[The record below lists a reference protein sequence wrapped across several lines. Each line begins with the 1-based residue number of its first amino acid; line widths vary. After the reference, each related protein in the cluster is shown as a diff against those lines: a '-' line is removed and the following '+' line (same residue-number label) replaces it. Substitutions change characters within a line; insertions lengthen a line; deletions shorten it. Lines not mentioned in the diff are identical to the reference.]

1 MNDRLFPLSYPQ
13 RMFWFLDKLEPD
25 TPAYNLPRA
34 FRLEGQLDIDAL
46 REAFRILLRRHDVLR
61 TCFAELDG
69 ELYQCVSDDVGI
81 DLVQHDLSRLPV
93 SKHAIETL
101 VIASEEARKPF
112 DLERPP
118 LFRVRLV
125 RLSPVKHVLILVM
138 HHIITDGWSMS
149 ILFKEIARSY
159 GQLVGGRQPQA
170 PKLPLQYAD
179 FPHWQQQA
187 LTEEVLQEDVEYW
200 REHLRGSPALLQLPS
215 DRPRP
220 AVQSHYGSIES
231 VTIDEALTR
240 RIKQMCAGEGVTL
253 YMALLAA
260 FQVLLGR
267 YTGTDDIPVGS
278 PVAGRNDPHLADLIG
293 CFVNTLVMRG
303 DLSGDPSFRELLQRT
318 RAAALEAFGHQR
330 LPFDL
335 LLAKLKCERARSYT
349 PLFQIMFILQN
360 APKQIVRLPGLVI
373 EEVELDSG
381 LAKFDLTLEF
391 VEQDG
396 GLHCQFEYSSDL
408 FDRST
413 IQRMAVHFRNLISSA
428 VEQPASPISKLNL
441 LSASEQKQI
450 IFDWNATS
458 AEYSKDVTIVRAFED
473 QVRRTPEAI
482 ALREGI
488 HTLGYR
494 ELDHR
499 ANQVARALIEKG
511 VRPEMPVGI
520 YMKRSMDAI
529 VALLGILKVGSPYVP
544 LEISHPKHRVHLLIT
559 TCDCRIVLTHRALQ
573 PDLPEIEC
581 VVLDEDLALRAD
593 ESGMLPPSAPVQQP
607 AYIIFTSGSTGVPK
621 GVVGT
626 HRATMNRLEW
636 MYRTYP
642 FSFQE
647 VCCQKTAL
655 SFVDSVWEIFG
666 PLLRGIP
673 NVIIPEEVVIDPHLL
688 LDLLER
694 ERVTRIVLVPTL
706 LNVLLDHAPDL
717 GALVPQLKLWTASGE
732 YLSVNLAERFRSAFP
747 EARLLNL
754 YGSSEVAGDASYYE
768 VGELGALIA
777 IPIGKPISNTQL
789 YILDEFLE
797 PVPIGVPG
805 LLYVGGDCLAQG
817 YWRQPDLTSERFIP
831 NPFGVAL
838 GPIFATG
845 DRARWLSD
853 GNIEY
858 LGRQDTQTKVR
869 GFRIEL
875 GEIEANLM
883 AHPLVRQAAVAVT
896 GRIPDAAQLT
906 AYVVYHD
913 GSALLPEELRAFL
926 RARLPLFMVP
936 VTFVQLAEMPLLSSG
951 KVDRRA
957 LPEPATGGAAAR
969 HPHIEPRNDVE
980 RQLAAIWRELL
991 DVKEFGVTDNFFYL
1005 GGDSLL
1011 AIQVLARIRR
1021 RFQVEVSIR
1030 SLFDGPSIDAL
1041 GRAVEE
1047 AKAIGTVPRV
1057 PPIVPRPQP
1066 ATGVD
1071 LLSAEL
1077 SKLSPE
1083 QIEILLQQVRR
1094 GADAPLDRDLSSQ
1107 GPRDE

>member
-1 MNDRLFPLSYPQ
+1 MNEGFCPLSYPQ
-13 RMFWFLDKLEPD
+13 RTFWFLDKLEPD

-46 REAFRILLRRHDVLR
+46 QNAFRVVLRRHDVLR

-69 ELYQCVSDDVGI
+69 ELYQCVRDDVGI
-81 DLVQHDLSRLPV
+81 DLDPHDLSSLPA
-93 SKHAIETL
+93 SKRELETL
-101 VIASEEARKPF
+101 VIASEEAQKPF

-118 LFRVRLV
+118 LFRLKLV
-125 RLSPVKHVLILVM
+125 RLSSVKHVLILVM

-149 ILFKEIARSY
+149 ILFKEIAQSY
-159 GQLVGGRQPQA
+159 GQLAASQQPQA
-170 PKLPLQYAD
+170 TKLPRQYAD
-179 FPHWQQQA
+179 FARWQQQA
-187 LTEEVLQEDVEYW
+187 LTDEVLQGDVEFW
-200 REHLRGSPALLQLPS
+200 REHLLGSPVLLQLPS

-220 AVQSHYGSIES
+220 GVQSHHGSTES
-231 VTIDEALTR
+231 LTIDESLTR

-253 YMALLAA
+253 YMGLLAA
-260 FQVLLGR
+260 FQALLGR
-267 YTGTDDIPVGS
+267 YAGTDDIPVGS
-278 PVAGRNDPHLADLIG
+278 PVAGRNDPDLADLIG

-303 DLSGDPSFRELLQRT
+303 DLSGNPSFRQLLQRT
-318 RAAALEAFGHQR
+318 RAAALEAFAHQT
-330 LPFDL
+330 LPFDD

-360 APKQIVRLPGLVI
+360 APKQVVRLPGLAI
-373 EEVELDSG
+373 EEMELNSG
-381 LAKFDLTLEF
+381 LAKFDLTLEI
-391 VEQDG
+391 VEQHG
-396 GLHCQFEYSSDL
+396 GLYCQFEYSSDL
-408 FDRST
+408 FDRAT
-413 IQRMAVHFRNLISSA
+413 IQRMALHFQNLISSA
-428 VEQPASPISKLNL
+428 VEHPASPISKLNM
-441 LSASEQKQI
+441 LSALEWKQI

-458 AEYSKDVTIVRAFED
+458 AEYSKELTIVEAFKD
-473 QVRRTPEAI
+473 QARRTPEVI
-482 ALREGI
+482 ALRESVRAL
-488 HTLGYR
+488 TYR
-494 ELDHR
+494 ELDR
-499 ANQVARALIEKG
+499 RTDQVARALIEKG

-520 YMKRSMDAI
+520 YMKRSIDAT

-559 TCDCRIVLTHRALQ
+559 TCDCRIVLTHRALK

-581 VVLDEDLALRAD
+581 VLLDEDMALWAD
-593 ESGMLPPSAPVQQP
+593 ESGMVPPSMPVQQP

-621 GVVGT
+621 VVVGT
-626 HRATMNRLEW
+626 HRATINRLEW

-642 FSFQE
+642 FSPRD

-655 SFVDSVWEIFG
+655 SFVDSIWEIFG

-673 NVIIPEEVVIDPHLL
+673 NVIIPEEVVTDPDLF
-688 LDLLER
+688 LDLLAR

-706 LNVLLDHAPDL
+706 LRVLLDHAPDL
-717 GALVPQLKLWTASGE
+717 GTRVPQLKLWTASGE
-732 YLSVNLAERFRSAFP
+732 YLSVDLAERFRCAFP

-754 YGSSEVAGDASYYE
+754 YGSSEVAGDATYCE
-768 VGELGALIA
+768 VGELGALNA
-777 IPIGKPISNTQL
+777 IPIGKAISNTQL

-805 LLYVGGDCLAQG
+805 ALYVGGDCLAQG

-831 NPFGVAL
+831 NPFGAGL

-845 DRARWLSD
+845 DRARWRSD

-858 LGRQDTQTKVR
+858 LGRQDTQTKIR

-883 AHPLVRQAAVAVT
+883 AHPLVRQAVVAVT
-896 GRIPDAAQLT
+896 GHMPEAAQLT
-906 AYVVYHD
+906 AYIVGHD
-913 GSALLPEELRAFL
+913 GISLLPEELRAFL
-926 RARLPLFMVP
+926 RARLPLHMVP
-936 VTFVQLAEMPLLSSG
+936 VSFVEPAEMPLLPSG
-951 KVDRRA
+951 KVDRQA
-957 LPEPATGGAAAR
+957 LPEPPTGGAAAR
-969 HPHIEPRNDVE
+969 RPHVEPRNEVE
-980 RQLAAIWRELL
+980 RQLASIWRELL
-991 DVKEFGVTDNFFYL
+991 DVKEFGVTDDFFDL

-1011 AIQVLARIRR
+1011 AMQVLARIRKA
-1021 RFQVEVSIR
+1021 FQVEVSIR

-1041 GRAVEE
+1041 CRAVEE
-1047 AKAIGTVPRV
+1047 AKASGTVPRV

-1094 GADAPLDRDLSSQ
+1094 GSDTPSDQAF
-1107 GPRDE
+1107 